1 MNREIIDESDV
12 YVDVHKAIRRM
23 QPAPLRVPKGE
34 FVEQPPSEAGREV
47 GLDNISDVNKRHSTA
62 SLRPTLTADGT
73 PGSRKT
79 SSAEAGKAG
88 HGVTLTRRA
97 SGGTGDPT
105 SIRFADSELREHL
118 KHLGPSNLASRPKA
132 TRINTVKIKPGL
144 GGSDSLN
151 NIPENR
157 QLKLPVHRSISN
169 LRPDRPQSL
178 MEHDEDSETTSLL
191 PKRPMSSSG
200 GESTGLLSAGK
211 DASDGV
217 HAVNYGTVATSPTS
231 KSHELPARLR
241 GISDPGYSIEQ
252 RLSEAEPPSE
262 QTSPKSQPRDSPK
275 APKPAEKHSGELLIS
290 LEGPALDQPKE
301 EVGQVSIEIPGH
313 DGAQIPIQ
321 VGTPPKESAPS
332 ATNGQS
338 QQNGSSPGVPPKL
351 VIKLERTQSQI
362 TEVPDNVS
370 DVGSLLSSQESNEA
384 DNNGGL
390 KPAERQTRS
399 GSIMEHEVNVG
410 GYKKVVLDITSSSED
425 QEDDDKQGGPVGE
438 PEKPEQAPKKKM
450 RGTRGGAK
458 VKEKA
463 EKKRRAAEKKE
474 AESSAKNGSL
484 NGGVSLSNREDGPS
498 ANGSNAAPS
507 ITKTDE
513 GKTVKIVAPEAVG
526 LADSTEDLAD
536 GDDLPDDVDGSKKKK
551 TRRGGK
557 KVTARRQKSR
567 DAAAGAVSPAA
578 EGSAP

>member
-1 MNREIIDESDV
+1 MDREIIDESDV

-62 SLRPTLTADGT
+62 SLRPTLAVDGT

-79 SSAEAGKAG
+79 SSAEPGKAV

-118 KHLGPSNLASRPKA
+118 KHLGPSNLASRPRA
-132 TRINTVKIKPGL
+132 TRINTVKIKPGV
-144 GGSDSLN
+144 GGTDGLN

-178 MEHDEDSETTSLL
+178 RERDEDSETTSLL

-200 GESTGLLSAGK
+200 ESSGLLSAGK

-217 HAVNYGTVATSPTS
+217 HAVSYGTVATSPTS

-241 GISDPGYSIEQ
+241 GISDPGLSIEQ
-252 RLSEAEPPSE
+252 RLSEADPPSE
-262 QTSPKSQPRDSPK
+262 PTSPKSQPRDSPK
-275 APKPAEKHSGELLIS
+275 APKPAEKHSGDLLIS

-321 VGTPPKESAPS
+321 VGTPPKESSPKA
-332 ATNGQS
+332 NGQS
-338 QQNGSSPGVPPKL
+338 QQNGSSPSVPPKL
-351 VIKLERTQSQI
+351 VIKLERTHSQI
-362 TEVPDNVS
+362 TDVPDNVS
-370 DVGSLLSSQESNEA
+370 DVGSLHSSQESNEA

-390 KPAERQTRS
+390 KPAERATRS
-399 GSIMEHEVNVG
+399 GSIMEHEVNIG

-474 AESSAKNGSL
+474 AESSAKNGSV
-484 NGGVSLSNREDGPS
+484 NGGTSNKDEGHS
-498 ANGSNAAPS
+498 ANGSNAPPS
-507 ITKTDE
+507 TTKTDE
-513 GKTVKIVAPEAVG
+513 GKTVKIIAPEAVG

-536 GDDLPDDVDGSKKKK
+536 GDDLPDDVDGTKKKK

-567 DAAAGAVSPAA
+567 DAAAGAVSPGA
-578 EGSAP
+578 EGAAS